1 MSTVGPYLPAPDAVG
16 QPVDINYRKPWL
28 SPTEAAE
35 YLSLSTVKALQRRVE
50 RGTVPPWCWTKFGGS
65 LRFSRAALDQL
76 LSGVPATRPKR

>member
-16 QPVDINYRKPWL
+16 QPAAIDISRKPWL

-35 YLSLSTVKALQRRVE
+35 YLSLSTVKALRRRVE
-50 RGTVPPWCWTKFGGS
+50 RGAVPPWCWTKFGGS

-76 LSGVPATRPKR
+76 LSGVPASKR